1 MKNLTTK
8 QLHDRVGGLSSPSK
22 MPCHGYSIPAQACNV
37 GGRLRSIKGSTCSSC
52 YACKGR
58 YMFANVQNALQR
70 RLDAFNNDPQWE
82 DAMIELIRRK
92 EKSGFFRWHDS
103 GDLQSMEHLLAI
115 IEIADR
121 LPHIQFWLPTREVGL
136 MKQFVREF
144 GAHAIPVNLTIRVSA
159 AMVGGDAV
167 SVDGCHKSRVD
178 KVGSCPAPRQGNK
191 CGDCRACWDKSVQT
205 VTYSLHWYDAGH
217 YRSHP
222 RHHCICGNLDSCR
235 LPVKKQ
241 CLTMSNKW
249 TILIAYE
256 IPTDYWLDCTRSA
269 GGYYQRTFKITTGA
283 MGFLLQ
289 QETIALCRVDQGESN
304 LGSPS
309 FTRSAI

>member
-1 MKNLTTK
+1 MLFVHMKNLTTK

-70 RLDAFNNDPQWE
+70 RLDAFNQDPEWE

-103 GDLQSMEHLLAI
+103 GDLQSMDHLLAI

-121 LPHIQFWLPTREVGL
+121 LPDIQFWLPTREVGL
-136 MKQFVREF
+136 MRQFVRQY
-144 GAHAIPVNLTIRVSA
+144 GPHAIPANLIVRVSA
-159 AMVGGDAV
+159 AMIGGDAV
-167 SVDGCHKSRVD
+167 SIDGCHESRVD

-191 CGDCRACWDKSVQT
+191 CGSCRACWDKTVQT
-205 VTYSLHWYDAGH
+205 VTYSLH
-217 YRSHP
+217 
-222 RHHCICGNLDSCR
+222 
-235 LPVKKQ
+235 
-241 CLTMSNKW
+241 
-249 TILIAYE
+249 
-256 IPTDYWLDCTRSA
+256 
-269 GGYYQRTFKITTGA
+269 
-283 MGFLLQ
+283 
-289 QETIALCRVDQGESN
+289 
-304 LGSPS
+304 
-309 FTRSAI
+309 